1 MRSLAHIASVG
12 VLAASTLAASGPTS
26 AVPSNPDDKTIL
38 HVLNRIGFGARPG
51 DVERVRQIGLSAYL
65 DQQLRPERIPDPQ
78 VATRLASF
86 DTLNKSS
93 RQIAQEYYLPAQL
106 ARREAQRKA
115 GAARD
120 AHAHGGAGKQPRTPR
135 EKETAPKRRAV

>member
-1 MRSLAHIASVG
+1 MRSLANMGRVG

-86 DTLNKSS
+86 DPLNKSS
-93 RQIAQEYYLPAQL
+93 RPIAQGHYLPAHG
-106 ARREAQRKA
+106 ARRDAQ
-115 GAARD
+115 
-120 AHAHGGAGKQPRTPR
+120 HTPS
-135 EKETAPKRRAV
+135 ADRA